1 MSSRP
6 SQSRCPRAA
15 GASMSCEVS
24 RIADADGMPQRGSNC
39 LMWVKPCRCSPSLV
53 SDRFSLESGR
63 TPEQVSHCRHNAL
76 ESYGSDFWLT
86 SALSGLKML
95 N

>member
-24 RIADADGMPQRGSNC
+24 RIADADGNAAAR
-39 LMWVKPCRCSPSLV
+39 
-53 SDRFSLESGR
+53 LELPHVGQTLPKFTILSVR
-63 TPEQVSHCRHNAL
+63 PLLTPKADAPAAQVSHCRRNVL

-86 SALSGLKML
+86 SALTA
-95 N
+95 